1 MADRIEGNKRG
12 GKRPAEAPRAAAE
25 TFASPIHELLRMTP
39 QEVEADI
46 LSRGKTP
53 AGVARAFGR
62 MEKKVRAEFGE
73 IARDREVGVGAA
85 LLRDFRMDSATLS
98 RSEQAGAARMLAAAD
113 LLDARHK
120 GPVAMARA
128 VGAEEEGDWQGDGQ
142 LVMID
147 TASQPRDGDMVLA
160 HVEDEGQVLRRV
172 AFLGDGRISIEPV
185 QGQAGEREVGD
196 PSHFVVYGV
205 VVGRSRSN

>member
-46 LSRGKTP
+46 LSRGKTQ

-62 MEKKVRAEFGE
+62 MEKKVRAEFSE
-73 IARDREVGVGAA
+73 ISRDREVGVGAA

-98 RSEQAGAARMLAAAD
+98 HSEQTGAARMLAAAD

-128 VGAEEEGDWQGDGQ
+128 VGADEEGDWQSEGQ

-147 TASQPRDGDMVLA
+147 TASQPRDGDLVLA
-160 HVEDEGQVLRRV
+160 HVEGAGQVLRRV
-172 AFLGDGRISIEPV
+172 AFLGDGTISIEPV
-185 QGQAGEREVGD
+185 QGQAGDREVGN
-196 PSHFVVYGV
+196 PCHFVVYGV
-205 VVGRSRSN
+205 VVGRAS